1 MARIAVDV
9 VLLPSDEMTDYAIE
23 VNRELPETSDN
34 KIILNKENCLPH
46 ISLAMGCIDEKDI
59 PDIEKI
65 LRDIAKKCSFKEL
78 RVVDIRSETIPTGKK
93 VSGFKIEKTKELQLL
108 HEEVVEGL
116 APYLTYDVTTGML
129 FSPPEVEQATL
140 SWIKNYP
147 EKSSFENF
155 SPHITIG
162 FGETD
167 KVKSGPA
174 QRLCRI
180 DAGFT
185 ASKLALCHLGN
196 YCTCRKILVS
206 IELES

>member
-1 MARIAVDV
+1 MARIAVDI

-23 VNRELPETSDN
+23 VNRELLKTFDN
-34 KIILNKENCLPH
+34 KIILNKEICLPH

-65 LRDIAKKCSFKEL
+65 LRDIAEKYSFKEL
-78 RVVDIRSETIPTGKK
+78 RVVDICAETIPAGKK

-108 HEEVVEGL
+108 HEEVMQRL
-116 APYLTYDVTTGML
+116 TPYFTYDVTTAML

-140 SWIKNYP
+140 FWIKNYP

-167 KVKSGPA
+167 KVKVPIKFA
-174 QRLCRI
+174 
-180 DAGFT
+180 

-196 YCTCRKILVS
+196 HCTCRNVLVS
-206 IELES
+206 TELGS